1 MLSQE
6 KVELVDGKVFVQLLI
21 DDPEV
26 VDWVNKVGGSDNERV
41 DAIKRAFKVG
51 VTAMISAL
59 VGSTSL
65 TLQQALERWKAEVE
79 RALSE
84 SREKITQT
92 ITEHLGQQVTQ
103 PVRDQIEQATRNAE
117 ERIREHIDRLERRID
132 PSDPQSWLGVVQEA
146 VNAIKQEF
154 DPERENSYLWKVR
167 STLSDFYGRDG
178 EAAQCIRETIRQT
191 IEPFQSMIE
200 QIRGDITRIMERLG
214 GIAPERGRAFET
226 TAIADLLHRATSVTG
241 DTCEHVGKDN
251 KAGDWLI
258 TVYYG
263 SALNRQRVGRIVI
276 EAKDTNRSRSQV
288 DDDINK
294 AMSQRDAD
302 VGILIFARP
311 DQSPYELPFAV
322 LDENCS
328 KLVCV
333 WDEQGLN
340 FNFAYQLARLQ
351 IIENH
356 LRSAAQVDW
365 ASLRRQIQEVISEA
379 GRMDEIANKA
389 RLAKERAEEA
399 ENMSREV
406 KRNLIQKL
414 QALEREISWQVQ

>member
-6 KVELVDGKVFVQLLI
+6 RVELTDGRLFVQLFI
-21 DDPEV
+21 DDPDV
-26 VDWVNKVGGSDNERV
+26 VDWVNKVSGSDYERV
-41 DAIKRAFKVG
+41 DAVKRALKVG
-51 VTAMISAL
+51 VTAMTSAL

-65 TLQQALERWKAEVE
+65 TLQQALERWRAELE

-84 SREKITQT
+84 SRERITQT
-92 ITEHLGQQVTQ
+92 ITEHFGQQVTQ
-103 PVRDQIEQATRNAE
+103 PVRDQIEQATRSAE

-132 PSDPQSWLGVVQEA
+132 PSDPTSWFGIVQET
-146 VNAIKQEF
+146 VSAIKQEF

-167 STLSDFYGRDG
+167 NTLSEFYGRDG

-191 IEPFQSMIE
+191 IEPFQSMME

-214 GIAPERGRAFET
+214 GIAPERGRAFEV
-226 TAIADLLHRATSVTG
+226 TAVEDLLRKATSVTG
-241 DTCEHVGKDN
+241 DNCDHVGRDN
-251 KAGDWLI
+251 RPGDWLI

-263 SALNRQRVGRIVI
+263 GVLNRQQIGRIVV
-276 EAKDTNRSRSQV
+276 EAKDTRRERDEVDKDLNR
-288 DDDINK
+288 
-294 AMSQRDAD
+294 AMTQRNAD

-311 DQSPYELPFAV
+311 DQNPYDLPFAV

-351 IIENH
+351 ILENYF
-356 LRSAAQVDW
+356 RSAAQVDW
-365 ASLRRQIQEVISEA
+365 ASLRRQIHEIIKEA
-379 GRMDEIANKA
+379 ERMDEIADKA
-389 RLAKERAEEA
+389 RLAKERATEA
-399 ENMSREV
+399 ERMSREV
-406 KRNLIQKL
+406 KLNLIQKL
-414 QALEREISWQVQ
+414 QALERQISRQVQ

>member
-6 KVELVDGKVFVQLLI
+6 RVELEDGRVLVQLLI

-26 VDWVNKVGGSDNERV
+26 VDWVSKVGGSGDERI
-41 DAIKRAFKVG
+41 DAIKRALKVG
-51 VTAMISAL
+51 VTAMTSAL

-65 TLQQALERWKAEVE
+65 TLQQTLERWRAEVE

-84 SREKITQT
+84 SRERITQT
-92 ITEHLGQQVTQ
+92 ITEHFGQQVAQ

-132 PSDPQSWLGVVQEA
+132 PNDPRSWLGIVQET

-167 STLSDFYGRDG
+167 RTLSEFYGRDG
-178 EAAQCIRETIRQT
+178 EAAQCIKETIRQT
-191 IEPFQSMIE
+191 LEPVQSMVE
-200 QIRGDITRIMERLG
+200 QIRGDILRIMERLG
-214 GIAPERGRAFET
+214 GMTPEKGKAFEVS
-226 TAIADLLHRATSVTG
+226 AVAELLHKATSVTG
-241 DTCEHVGKDN
+241 DTCDHVGKDN
-251 KAGDWLI
+251 KPGDWLI
-258 TVYYG
+258 TVHYG
-263 SALNRQRVGRIVI
+263 SVINRQQIGKIVI
-276 EAKDTNRSRSQV
+276 EAKDTNRNRSQV
-288 DDDINK
+288 DDDLNR
-294 AMSQRDAD
+294 AMTQRNAD

-311 DQSPYELPFAV
+311 DQNPYELPFAV

-328 KLVCV
+328 KIVCV

-351 IIENH
+351 ILENY

-365 ASLRRQIQEVISEA
+365 ANLRRQIHEIINEA
-379 GRMDEIANKA
+379 EQMDDIANKA
-389 RLAKERAEEA
+389 RLAKERAQEA
-399 ENMSREV
+399 ENLSREI
-406 KRNLIQKL
+406 KRSLIQRL
-414 QALEREISWQVQ
+414 QALEREISRQVQ

>member
-6 KVELVDGKVFVQLLI
+6 RVELEDGRVLVQLLI

-26 VDWVNKVGGSDNERV
+26 VDWVSKVGGSGDERI
-41 DAIKRAFKVG
+41 DAIKRALKVG
-51 VTAMISAL
+51 VTAMTSAL

-65 TLQQALERWKAEVE
+65 TFQQILERWRAEVE

-84 SREKITQT
+84 SRERITQT
-92 ITEHLGQQVTQ
+92 ITEHFGQQVAQ

-132 PSDPQSWLGVVQEA
+132 PNDPRSWLGIVQET

-167 STLSDFYGRDG
+167 RTLSEFYGRDG

-191 IEPFQSMIE
+191 LEPVQSMVE
-200 QIRGDITRIMERLG
+200 QIRGDILRIMERLG
-214 GIAPERGRAFET
+214 GMTPEKGKAFEVS
-226 TAIADLLHRATSVTG
+226 AVAELLHKATSVTG
-241 DTCEHVGKDN
+241 DTCDHVGKDN
-251 KAGDWLI
+251 KPGDWLI
-258 TVYYG
+258 TVHYG
-263 SALNRQRVGRIVI
+263 SVLNRQQIGKIVI
-276 EAKDTNRSRSQV
+276 EAKDTNRNRSQV
-288 DDDINK
+288 DDDLNR
-294 AMSQRDAD
+294 AMTQRNAD

-311 DQSPYELPFAV
+311 DQNPYELPFAV

-328 KLVCV
+328 KIVCV

-351 IIENH
+351 ILENY

-365 ASLRRQIQEVISEA
+365 ASLRRQIHEIINEA
-379 GRMDEIANKA
+379 EQMDDIANKA
-389 RLAKERAEEA
+389 RLAKERAQEA
-399 ENMSREV
+399 ENLSREI
-406 KRNLIQKL
+406 KRSLIQRL
-414 QALEREISWQVQ
+414 QALEREISRQVQ

>member
-6 KVELVDGKVFVQLLI
+6 RVELEDGRVLVQLLI

-26 VDWVNKVGGSDNERV
+26 VDWVSKVGGSGDERI
-41 DAIKRAFKVG
+41 DAIKRALKVG
-51 VTAMISAL
+51 VTAMTSAL

-65 TLQQALERWKAEVE
+65 TLQQTLERWRAEVE

-84 SREKITQT
+84 SRERITQT
-92 ITEHLGQQVTQ
+92 ITEHFGQQVAQ

-132 PSDPQSWLGVVQEA
+132 PNDPRSWLGIVQET

-167 STLSDFYGRDG
+167 RTLSEFYGRDG
-178 EAAQCIRETIRQT
+178 EAAQCIKETIRQT
-191 IEPFQSMIE
+191 LEPVQSMVE
-200 QIRGDITRIMERLG
+200 QIRGDILRIMERLG
-214 GIAPERGRAFET
+214 GMTPEKGKAFEVS
-226 TAIADLLHRATSVTG
+226 AVAELLHKATSVTG
-241 DTCEHVGKDN
+241 DTCDHVGKDN
-251 KAGDWLI
+251 KPGDWLI
-258 TVYYG
+258 TVHYG
-263 SALNRQRVGRIVI
+263 SVLNRQQIGKIVI
-276 EAKDTNRSRSQV
+276 EAKDTNRNRSQV
-288 DDDINK
+288 DDDLNR
-294 AMSQRDAD
+294 AMTQRNAD

-311 DQSPYELPFAV
+311 DQNPYELPFAV

-351 IIENH
+351 ILENY

-365 ASLRRQIQEVISEA
+365 ASLRRQIHEIINEA
-379 GRMDEIANKA
+379 EQMDDIANKA
-389 RLAKERAEEA
+389 RLAKERAQEA
-399 ENMSREV
+399 ENLSREI
-406 KRNLIQKL
+406 KRSLIQRL
-414 QALEREISWQVQ
+414 QALEREISRQVQ

>member
-6 KVELVDGKVFVQLLI
+6 RVELEDGRVLVQLLI

-26 VDWVNKVGGSDNERV
+26 VDWVSKVGGSGDERI
-41 DAIKRAFKVG
+41 DAIKRALKVG
-51 VTAMISAL
+51 VTAMTSAL

-65 TLQQALERWKAEVE
+65 TLQQTLERWRAEVE

-84 SREKITQT
+84 SRERITQT
-92 ITEHLGQQVTQ
+92 ITEHFGQQVAQ

-132 PSDPQSWLGVVQEA
+132 PNDPRSWLGIVQET

-167 STLSDFYGRDG
+167 RTLSEFYGRDG
-178 EAAQCIRETIRQT
+178 EAAQCIKETIRQT
-191 IEPFQSMIE
+191 LEPVQSMVE
-200 QIRGDITRIMERLG
+200 QIRGDILRIMERLG
-214 GIAPERGRAFET
+214 GIAPERGRAFEV
-226 TAIADLLHRATSVTG
+226 TALSDLLHRATSVTG
-241 DTCEHVGKDN
+241 DACDHVGRDGR
-251 KAGDWLI
+251 AGDWLI
-258 TVYYG
+258 TVHYG
-263 SALNRQRVGRIVI
+263 SVLNRQQIGKIVI
-276 EAKDTNRSRSQV
+276 EAKDTNRNRSQV
-288 DDDINK
+288 DDDLNR
-294 AMSQRDAD
+294 AMNQRNAD

-311 DQSPYELPFAV
+311 DQNPYELPFAV

-328 KLVCV
+328 KIVCV

-351 IIENH
+351 ILENY

-365 ASLRRQIQEVISEA
+365 ANLLRQIHEIINEA
-379 GRMDEIANKA
+379 EQMDEIANKA
-389 RLAKERAEEA
+389 RLAKERAQEA
-399 ENMSREV
+399 ENLSREI
-406 KRNLIQKL
+406 KRSLIQRL
-414 QALEREISWQVQ
+414 QALEREISRQVQ